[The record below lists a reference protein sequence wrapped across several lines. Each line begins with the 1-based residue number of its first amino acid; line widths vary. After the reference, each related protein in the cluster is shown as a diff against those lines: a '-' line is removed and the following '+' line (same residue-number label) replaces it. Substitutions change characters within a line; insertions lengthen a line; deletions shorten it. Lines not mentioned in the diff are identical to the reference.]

1 MALRNSSE
9 SPILS
14 SSAIVVFPP
23 FGRLVSSEGTTRWP
37 SSSTAYSN
45 LHTHADTTHGASG
58 PLGVWCSGDT
68 EPVRSSPPSHLF
80 WPGVPH
86 PRVAYSRP
94 QGCGGVMRH
103 KV

>member
-23 FGRLVSSEGTTRWP
+23 FGRLVSSEETTRWP

-45 LHTHADTTHGASG
+45 FHTHADTTPKRGPTRHPKRAERIYLAPIHGPNRRPERHSQPFSDSFKRKFNFG
-58 PLGVWCSGDT
+58 
-68 EPVRSSPPSHLF
+68 EFLF
-80 WPGVPH
+80 H
-86 PRVAYSRP
+86 
-94 QGCGGVMRH
+94 
-103 KV
+103 